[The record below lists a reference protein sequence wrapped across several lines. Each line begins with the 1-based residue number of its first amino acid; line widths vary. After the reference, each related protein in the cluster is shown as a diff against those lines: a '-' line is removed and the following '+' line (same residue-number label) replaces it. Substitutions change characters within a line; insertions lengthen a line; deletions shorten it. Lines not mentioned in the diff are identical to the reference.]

1 MNLKNLLIVS
11 ILCMFIGTA
20 SAELTIS
27 APECVELGESI
38 ANTSIVIY
46 DNGTPVRDA
55 TVMYSLESGT
65 SFGPFYTDANGH
77 PSQGFT
83 PDSLGVLTIVA
94 GVNGNV
100 AQTEVTIATSCNQT
114 IGNCTD
120 NDGDGVPDAWDKC
133 QDTPKGSYVNSTG
146 CHVLRGD
153 FNHNGRIDI
162 GDVTKLAYYLVGKI
176 DSLDK

>member
-1 MNLKNLLIVS
+1 MNLKILF
-11 ILCMFIGTA
+11 ILCFFIGTA

-27 APECVELGESI
+27 APDCVELGESI
-38 ANTSIVIY
+38 ANTSIAVYNNSI
-46 DNGTPVRDA
+46 PVRDA

-94 GVNGNV
+94 GANGKV
-100 AQTEVTIATSCNQT
+100 AQTNITIATSCNQV

-120 NDGDGVPDAWDKC
+120 SDGDGVPDAWDIC
-133 QDTPKGSYVNSTG
+133 QDTPKGSYVDPQG
-146 CHVLRGD
+146 CPVLRGD

-176 DSLDK
+176 DSLD